1 LLHDRFSAYSAKESQ
16 KVDPLHDATA
26 EKQSHA
32 KRTVRNAF
40 GRTGK
45 F

>member
-1 LLHDRFSAYSAKESQ
+1 LLHDKFFSYSDKESQ
-16 KVDPLHDATA
+16 KVDPLHDATT

-32 KRTVRNAF
+32 KRTVRNTL

-45 F
+45 I

>member
-1 LLHDRFSAYSAKESQ
+1 MTSFSAYSAKESQ
-16 KVDPLHDATA
+16 KADPLHDATT

-32 KRTVRNAF
+32 KRTVRNAL

-45 F
+45 I

>member
-1 LLHDRFSAYSAKESQ
+1 MTSFSAYSAKESQ
-16 KVDPLHDATA
+16 KVDPLHDATT

-32 KRTVRNAF
+32 KRTVKNAF